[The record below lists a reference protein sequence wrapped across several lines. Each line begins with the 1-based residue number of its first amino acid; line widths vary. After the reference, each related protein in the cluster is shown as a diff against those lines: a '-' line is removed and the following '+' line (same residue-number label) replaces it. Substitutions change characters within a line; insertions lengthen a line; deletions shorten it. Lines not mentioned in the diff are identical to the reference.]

1 MAQIVCRQNSI
12 DFFHKT
18 DNAKY
23 LMGRVAAVAV
33 GLCLKTPLQEL
44 GSVKEFSA
52 EELAEA
58 WPRLRYGIYI

>member
-18 DNAKY
+18 DNAEY
-23 LMGRVAAVAV
+23 LMRRVVSVAV
-33 GLCLKTPLQEL
+33 GLCLETPLQEL
-44 GSVKEFSA
+44 DSVKEFSA

-58 WPRLRYGIYI
+58 WSRLRYGIYI